1 MANIERIR
9 QALSAAESNIKL
21 AKQLLNDAEG
31 GKQSDEKQK
40 RKVLPGTIGT
50 YDGESMVMES
60 GEKHPVP
67 ANYASKSMLVV
78 GDTLKLV
85 DEKGGKRFKQIEHV
99 KRYKT
104 EGVLTKKDGK
114 FHVLAI
120 EGSYRVLPAAV
131 DHFGVGLED
140 KLNIW
145 IPAENQTASWAAIE
159 SVVSK
164 EKPSQ
169 EKPEEK
175 PPVHAPQP
183 GKKTSDKKVGKK
195 EKSAVLENHKPK
207 SKEFSPK
214 SKTVKLEET
223 EKAKGVK
230 ESKPKEK
237 VVKPVKVES
246 AKTEPKKPASKTIEK
261 AVAKDD
267 TDDELA

>member
-31 GKQSDEKQK
+31 GKQPDEKQK
-40 RKVLPGTIGT
+40 REVLPGTIGT

-99 KRYKT
+99 KRHKT

-159 SVVSK
+159 SVVGK

-183 GKKTSDKKVGKK
+183 GKKTSDK
-195 EKSAVLENHKPK
+195 
-207 SKEFSPK
+207 KEFSPK

-237 VVKPVKVES
+237 VVKPAKVES
-246 AKTEPKKPASKTIEK
+246 AKTEPKKPASKTIAK

-267 TDDELA
+267 TDDEELA